1 MLKNIFT
8 RLTFTSYFSASSGIE
23 VGFGLNRHGIIE
35 TDSDDGDAMKKPTS
49 WLCWLCSVVL
59 LGSFVSV
66 LPTQSAFA
74 AGCKVPKT
82 YYKHVS
88 CTAKRGY
95 FLAVT
100 DSGAPVALID
110 RKGKQKV
117 DLRRYKQVAT
127 YQISEGLMP
136 VQRGNKLGYV
146 NMYGKEVIPTRYD
159 ILRNEVGSAGWARA
173 ARNGRIVV
181 KKNGKYGVITTTNRV
196 IVPFSSKYA
205 MIEDYR
211 SGKTVAKLH
220 GNEQVMLDKNGRKI
234 QNLQATNKSVTRNNR
249 NEASRQQMNRKQSA
263 QAAKQANTIKAKAK
277 QKATQ
282 SAAANKQQARQRQ
295 TPPPAP
301 KVNVIVPLTEQYI
314 PIMRV
319 AKRQGKWGFVDM
331 SNKVMIQFIFDDARA
346 FSQGIAGVKQDDK
359 WGFIDLA
366 GNLVIDF
373 KFTHDDSLNRGQDY
387 YLGKPSFTFMK
398 GKAWVGYTDTG
409 ERRCIDLQ
417 GDDVVCDEL

>member
-1 MLKNIFT
+1 M
-8 RLTFTSYFSASSGIE
+8 
-23 VGFGLNRHGIIE
+23 
-35 TDSDDGDAMKKPTS
+35 
-49 WLCWLCSVVL
+49 
-59 LGSFVSV
+59 
-66 LPTQSAFA
+66 
-74 AGCKVPKT
+74 
-82 YYKHVS
+82 S
-88 CTAKRGY
+88 CTAKQGY

-100 DSGAPVALID
+100 DLGAPVALID

-146 NMYGKEVIPTRYD
+146 NMQGKEVIPTRYD
-159 ILRNEVGSAGWARA
+159 ILRNEVGLSGWARA

-211 SGKTVAKLH
+211 SGRAVAKLH
-220 GNEQVMLDKNGRKI
+220 GNEQVMLDKNGRKV
-234 QNLQATNKSVTRNNR
+234 QNLRAANKTATRNNR
-249 NEASRQQMNRKQSA
+249 NDVSRQQTSRIK
-263 QAAKQANTIKAKAK
+263 QAAKQTQQAANKRTNQKAK
-277 QKATQ
+277 QNVKQGSNKVITAKV
-282 SAAANKQQARQRQ
+282 KQQARQRQ
-295 TPPPAP
+295 VQAPPAP

-319 AKRQGKWGFVDM
+319 VKRQGKWGFVDM

-373 KFTHDDSLNRGQDY
+373 KFTHDDSLNKGQDY